1 MVDES
6 NHDIK
11 FVTKCFGKDTSQTF
25 DEDVKDHDEFE
36 RGVSSTTA
44 AGLNLSL
51 RYNGRK
57 VCTGRNDLWS
67 RSIWGHEQDL
77 ISV

>member
-11 FVTKCFGKDTSQTF
+11 FVTRCLGKDTTQIF
-25 DEDVKDHDEFE
+25 DEDIKDQDEFE

-44 AGLNLSL
+44 AGSNLSL
-51 RYNGRK
+51 RYLMGGK
-57 VCTGRNDLWS
+57 FALGETTCGVVQCGVTS
-67 RSIWGHEQDL
+67 RI
-77 ISV
+77 